1 MRAAPRRPAGTRAPS
16 LQPLRDGDLLAA
28 LDLGSNSFHMVV
40 AQRVLGQLRVVDR
53 LRETVR
59 LAEGLD
65 DRGGLDSQVQERALA
80 CLSRF
85 GQRAADIPAHRVR
98 AVATNTVRQLRTPQG
113 FLMPAEAAL
122 GHAIEVV
129 SGREEA
135 RLVYLGVAHA
145 QPPKDGQLRLVI
157 DIGGGS
163 TECIIG
169 RGLDAIERE
178 SLQAGCVASTRR
190 YFGDGKLSRKRWKE
204 ALTEVTAE
212 FQQFASAYRALG
224 WDEAIGSSGTN
235 KAIGDICAAMKLT
248 KGAVTAEA
256 LPVLR
261 DRLLQ
266 AERIEDIDLPGLSAN
281 RRPII
286 AGGVLVLEAV
296 FASLGLQRM
305 AVSKA
310 ALREGVL
317 YDMLGRGGAD
327 DPRKASVTALVHRY
341 GIDLDQARRVEA
353 TALLLFDQV
362 AKAWSLDADDRQML
376 SRAARLHELGLA
388 IAHSGYHVHGAYILE
403 HSDIAGFSQQ
413 EQRVLAALV
422 RTHRRGIPKSGFEMI
437 PDRLLPATRRT
448 AALLRLAVVLHRSHE
463 AEEIPELALHAEG
476 EALGVALDKRWLDA
490 RPLLRADLAGEPE
503 ELADLGIAMVF
514 ESA

>member
-1 MRAAPRRPAGTRAPS
+1 MRSAPRRGSTLRAAAAA
-16 LQPLRDGDLLAA
+16 PLRDGDMLAA

-40 AQRVLGQLRVVDR
+40 AQMVLGQLRVVDR

-59 LAEGLD
+59 MAEGLD
-65 DRGGLDSQVQERALA
+65 GFGGLAPGVRDRALD

-85 GQRAADIPAHRVR
+85 GQRVADIPAHRIR
-98 AVATNTVRQLRTPQG
+98 AVATNTVRQLRVPES
-113 FLMPAEAAL
+113 FLLPAETAL
-122 GHAIEVV
+122 GHAIEVI

-169 RGLDAIERE
+169 SGLDAIERE

-190 YFGDGKLSRKRWKE
+190 FFPNGKLSRKRWKD
-204 ALTEVTAE
+204 AMTEVTAE

-235 KAIGDICAAMKLT
+235 KAIGEICAAMKLT

-256 LPVLR
+256 LPLVR
-261 DRLLQ
+261 ERLLQ
-266 AERIEDIDLPGLSAN
+266 AERIEDIDLPGLSAD

-286 AGGVLVLEAV
+286 AGGLLVLESV
-296 FASLGLQRM
+296 FAALGLQRM

-317 YDMLGRGGAD
+317 YDMLGRGGVD
-327 DPRKASVTALVHRY
+327 DPRDASVTALMQRY
-341 GIDLDQARRVEA
+341 GIDAAQARRVEA
-353 TALLLFDQV
+353 TVLQLFDQV
-362 AKAWSLDADDRQML
+362 AAAWQLDADDRHML
-376 SRAARLHELGLA
+376 SRAARLHEVGLA

-413 EQRVLAALV
+413 EQRFLAALV
-422 RTHRRGIPKSGFEMI
+422 RTHRRGIPKSAFEMI
-437 PDRLLPATRRT
+437 PDRLLGNARRS
-448 AALLRLAVVLHRSHE
+448 AALLRLAVLLHRSHDNE
-463 AEEIPELALHAEG
+463 QMPVPALQADG
-476 EALGVALDKRWLDA
+476 GTLSLTLDKRWLQA
-490 RPLLRADLAGEPE
+490 RPLLRADFEGEPE
-503 ELADLGIAMVF
+503 DMLGLGVQLRLATD
-514 ESA
+514 